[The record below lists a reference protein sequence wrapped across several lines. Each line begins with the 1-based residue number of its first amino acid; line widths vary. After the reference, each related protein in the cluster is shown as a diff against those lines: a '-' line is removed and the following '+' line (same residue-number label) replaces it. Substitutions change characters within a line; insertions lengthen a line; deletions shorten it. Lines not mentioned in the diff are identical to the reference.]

1 MTLEGCVVRISDV
14 IGYIGRDIED
24 AIMIGK
30 IKRDIIP
37 LEISDVLGTTN
48 KEIVNTII
56 LDFINN
62 SIDKPYIEMSEDVF
76 NALFKLKKFNYEN
89 IYKYSLTD
97 EEKSYYRDGMNKIYN
112 RYLNDIESGNTESI
126 IFKFLN
132 DKSTYYMN
140 NTDNKRKVIDFIAGM
155 TDDLFLKEIAR

>member
-1 MTLEGCVVRISDV
+1 
-14 IGYIGRDIED
+14 
-24 AIMIGK
+24 
-30 IKRDIIP
+30 
-37 LEISDVLGTTN
+37 
-48 KEIVNTII
+48 
-56 LDFINN
+56 
-62 SIDKPYIEMSEDVF
+62 MSEDVF

-97 EEKSYYRDGMNKIYN
+97 EEKSYYKDGMNKIYN

>member
-1 MTLEGCVVRISDV
+1 
-14 IGYIGRDIED
+14 
-24 AIMIGK
+24 
-30 IKRDIIP
+30 
-37 LEISDVLGTTN
+37 
-48 KEIVNTII
+48 
-56 LDFINN
+56 
-62 SIDKPYIEMSEDVF
+62 MSEDVF

-112 RYLNDIESGNTESI
+112 RYLNDIDSGNTESI